1 MAYGF
6 VSNSDVDVEAEA
18 EGSSSATDPRGL
30 KLLSD
35 EKRTSADVKQE
46 GRLSSEMLRGI
57 TCLLLA
63 TLTPNCLGYYL
74 ISLNL
79 ISIHSVFIL

>member
-18 EGSSSATDPRGL
+18 EGSSSGTDPRGL

-35 EKRTSADVKQE
+35 EKRASVDVKQE

-57 TCLLLA
+57 ACLLF
-63 TLTPNCLGYYL
+63 P
-74 ISLNL
+74 
-79 ISIHSVFIL
+79 